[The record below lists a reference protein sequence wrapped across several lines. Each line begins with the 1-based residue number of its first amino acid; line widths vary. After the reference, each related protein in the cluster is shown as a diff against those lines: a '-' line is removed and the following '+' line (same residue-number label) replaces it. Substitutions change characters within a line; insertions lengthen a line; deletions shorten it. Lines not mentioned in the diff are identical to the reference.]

1 MDKPLVTV
9 VIPTRNRANLL
20 REALTSVLGQT
31 RQDFAI
37 LVSDNASS
45 DNTAEVVAGFSDPRI
60 HYHRRPANVGMKEN
74 FRLAIALAETEFV
87 ATLPDDDLY
96 LPEHLQ
102 SGLAALAS
110 YPQAAYYACPAQFF
124 GDNTAGA
131 LRPRGISDTTTPL
144 IYCPPEQAV
153 NFLGIDTAGVFHGV
167 YRRAAFSEELFWGPP
182 DFYPFDVLILPQL
195 MLQGG
200 FVFGNRATT
209 RFRVHSASTSSGS
222 QGALHT
228 LRYNCMVW
236 YAVRWLAQFLLDRRV
251 CELEEI
257 ERHGMTAISDQ
268 HVVPLVLGLGS
279 FDSSPALRT
288 AARRVF
294 RARRDMDAAS
304 ARFRLARRLGF
315 WTIPVAEKVSQARC
329 GWRP

>member
-1 MDKPLVTV
+1 MSKPLVTV
-9 VIPTRNRANLL
+9 IIPTYNRADLL
-20 REALTSVLGQT
+20 CEAVQSVLDQT
-31 RQDFAI
+31 YQDFAI
-37 LVSDNASS
+37 LISDNASS
-45 DNTAEVVAGFSDPRI
+45 DNTAEAVACFGDPRI

-74 FRLAIALAETEFV
+74 FRLAIAQAETEFV

-102 SGLAALAS
+102 SGLDALAS
-110 YPQAAYYACPAQFF
+110 HPQAIYYACPARFF
-124 GDNTAGA
+124 GDDTAGA

-153 NFLGIDTAGVFHGV
+153 NFLGIDTPGPLHGV
-167 YRRAAFSEELFWGPP
+167 YRRAAFHERIFWGPS
-182 DFYPFDVLILPQL
+182 DFPPFDMLVLIQL
-195 MLQGG
+195 MVQGG
-200 FVFGNRATT
+200 FVFGNHSSTL
-209 RFRVHSASTSSGS
+209 FRIHRASTSTGN

-236 YAVRWLAQFLLDRRV
+236 YAVRWLAQYLLDYPM
-251 CELEEI
+251 CGLEAI

-279 FDSSPALRT
+279 FDSSPGLRM
-288 AARRVF
+288 AAQRIF
-294 RARRDMDAAS
+294 EARRDMDTAS

-315 WTIPVAEKVSQARC
+315 WTIPVAEKVSQTRC